1 MKYIYYILPLL
12 LSLNSIAQQLGNNS
26 QYSIERDSS
35 TVFLNVSATG
45 YYGSSIF
52 NNQML
57 DKFIYGG
64 FVDDDL
70 KNNALK
76 KAKRLNYLGGE
87 LSAKIYYSNTQNLL
101 FKDWGYYV
109 GLSYNYNVG
118 TQFTKDAYQL
128 VFYGNK
134 SLENKEAKLSPS
146 AFYLRDVNQ
155 FSFGLNKNNQFKIG
169 LTISSFN
176 NNSGA
181 EITEGTFFTDTN
193 GSSLSVDV
201 QGEYFAVDTNSSVR
215 FLTNNALGVGV
226 DFETSFSLKENK
238 EGQKIVLGVKNVG
251 VLVQKNT
258 YQISV
263 NTTYKYNGIEINSL
277 KNIGEG
283 LLTANSLQ
291 DSLGIETKIEN
302 RTSLLPFEIYFF
314 QLPSYKK
321 RIELIYGFRFK
332 YESAYKAFL
341 YAGGNVKLNE
351 KYSAATFISHGGY
364 ANFQWGLSAQT
375 HFSKVYLGVNTNNIL
390 GFISK
395 KAYGKSIGI
404 NLTYLL

>member
-35 TVFLNVSATG
+35 TVFLNVIATG

-70 KNNALK
+70 KNDALK

-118 TQFTKDAYQL
+118 AQFTKDAYQL

-155 FSFGLNKNNQFKIG
+155 FSFGLNKKGDYVI
-169 LTISSFN
+169 I
-176 NNSGA
+176 
-181 EITEGTFFTDTN
+181 
-193 GSSLSVDV
+193 
-201 QGEYFAVDTNSSVR
+201 
-215 FLTNNALGVGV
+215 
-226 DFETSFSLKENK
+226 
-238 EGQKIVLGVKNVG
+238 
-251 VLVQKNT
+251 
-258 YQISV
+258 
-263 NTTYKYNGIEINSL
+263 
-277 KNIGEG
+277 
-283 LLTANSLQ
+283 
-291 DSLGIETKIEN
+291 
-302 RTSLLPFEIYFF
+302 
-314 QLPSYKK
+314 
-321 RIELIYGFRFK
+321 
-332 YESAYKAFL
+332 
-341 YAGGNVKLNE
+341 
-351 KYSAATFISHGGY
+351 
-364 ANFQWGLSAQT
+364 W
-375 HFSKVYLGVNTNNIL
+375 
-390 GFISK
+390 
-395 KAYGKSIGI
+395 
-404 NLTYLL
+404 